1 MGKKKNKKMVI
12 VNLGRKKKPHTQ
24 GKNHQTPAQRC
35 THLFVWVSLP
45 AGTALTQ
52 LSSKSRHRTARK
64 GPDGSTEERGRN
76 GLAVGWWGGRREASE
91 GQSREESSMMDWRG
105 LSTGCGECLT
115 AFYSRGRVVIS

>member
-1 MGKKKNKKMVI
+1 MVI

-76 GLAVGWWGGRREASE
+76 GRAAEEGGHQKARA
-91 GQSREESSMMDWRG
+91 
-105 LSTGCGECLT
+105 
-115 AFYSRGRVVIS
+115 GRKAA